1 MEKIINDEWAEI
13 HALKALLNATDY
25 KVVKS
30 YEIGIEVPQD
40 DLDAR
45 QAARDRINVL
55 EEEIEVL
62 VLQKE
67 EILELL

>member
-1 MEKIINDEWAEI
+1 MIEINEKWAEI
-13 HALKALLNATDY
+13 HELKALLNATDY

-30 YEIGIEVPQD
+30 YEIGTEVPQD

-45 QAARDRINVL
+45 QAARDRINAL
-55 EEEIEVL
+55 ENEIAAL

>member
-1 MEKIINDEWAEI
+1 MIEINEKWAEI
-13 HALKALLNATDY
+13 HELKALLNATDY

-30 YEIGIEVPQD
+30 YEIGVEVPQD

-55 EEEIEVL
+55 EDEIEGL
-62 VLQKE
+62 LLQTE
-67 EILELL
+67 ETPEIP

>member
-1 MEKIINDEWAEI
+1 MIEINEKWAEI
-13 HALKALLNATDY
+13 HELKALLNATDY

-55 EEEIEVL
+55 ENEIDAL
-62 VLQKE
+62 VLQIE
-67 EILELL
+67 EIPELP

>member
-1 MEKIINDEWAEI
+1 MEKIINGKWAEI

-55 EEEIEVL
+55 EDEIEAL
-62 VLQKE
+62 VLQTE
-67 EILELL
+67 ETPELP

>member
-1 MEKIINDEWAEI
+1 MEKIINEKWAEI
-13 HALKALLNATDY
+13 HELKALLNATDY

-30 YEIGIEVPQD
+30 YEIGTEVPQD

-55 EEEIEVL
+55 EEEIEL
-62 VLQKE
+62 LALQTE
-67 EILELL
+67 EIPELP